1 VDNTVE
7 PWGGVPLLC
16 FWSRIAAWDIAF
28 FAKSLAWQRD
38 QRDNQTKTLPKGVNN
53 VGPSCPA

>member
-38 QRDNQTKTLPKGVNN
+38 PT
-53 VGPSCPA
+53 